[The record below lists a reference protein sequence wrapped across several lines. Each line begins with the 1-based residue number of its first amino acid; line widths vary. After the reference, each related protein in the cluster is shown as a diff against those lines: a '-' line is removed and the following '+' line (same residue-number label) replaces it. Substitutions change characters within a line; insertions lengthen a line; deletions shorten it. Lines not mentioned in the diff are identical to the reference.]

1 MRHSRLKSTAA
12 ILAFVILMGIL
23 AACGSGNKADD
34 NAGDAGSQASNTG
47 ASASTAPDKKP
58 VELVL
63 STFNSWGE
71 SVGLKN
77 ALAAYEKATGNKVRL
92 DVYPDDQFIN
102 ILKTKMSTDDAPD
115 LFQANVGDGYIP
127 FTFLEPL
134 SGPWADKMIDSV
146 KQFAAKDGQVYEAYA
161 TPLGYFGAIYNKKVF
176 EKAGVKVPMMNYA
189 ELTAG
194 LEKIKQTGATP
205 LFIPGKEG
213 WTYQMLQAVGGVYT
227 FPDEDVEKIVKNEE
241 KPNDVKTLVEFAN
254 RMLALKPYINDN
266 HMTVQIPDG
275 YQGLLDGKYG
285 MMVLGDWLYADL
297 AKTDPEKVKD
307 LGMMPITLGDDYIS
321 GVVNLSGRA
330 FGMPSNSK
338 HKEEAKELINF
349 LMEPDNFKIMVAPD
363 QGASPY
369 EGYATD
375 QNPFQQE
382 MQQLTTANQ
391 IPITLDVFRQ
401 HFPTFNFSDSGK
413 PFRDI
418 FADKP
423 IDKAFDDWYKDYAQ
437 LNRTIKTPGW

>member
-1 MRHSRLKSTAA
+1 
-12 ILAFVILMGIL
+12 
-23 AACGSGNKADD
+23 
-34 NAGDAGSQASNTG
+34 
-47 ASASTAPDKKP
+47 
-58 VELVL
+58 
-63 STFNSWGE
+63 
-71 SVGLKN
+71 
-77 ALAAYEKATGNKVRL
+77 
-92 DVYPDDQFIN
+92 
-102 ILKTKMSTDDAPD
+102 
-115 LFQANVGDGYIP
+115 
-127 FTFLEPL
+127 
-134 SGPWADKMIDSV
+134 
-146 KQFAAKDGQVYEAYA
+146 
-161 TPLGYFGAIYNKKVF
+161 
-176 EKAGVKVPMMNYA
+176 MMNYA

-213 WTYQMLQAVGGVYT
+213 WTYQMLQAIGGVYT

-285 MMVLGDWLYADL
+285 MTVLGDWLYADL

-330 FGMPSNSK
+330 FGVPSNSK

-382 MQQLTTANQ
+382 MQQADDRKPDSDHARRVPTAFPDLQ
-391 IPITLDVFRQ
+391 FLGQRQ
-401 HFPTFNFSDSGK
+401 AVPGHLRRQADRQGVRRLVQGLRPVEPHDQDAGLVTAGAPLQNLRLRG
-413 PFRDI
+413 RARTARA
-418 FADKP
+418 FAD
-423 IDKAFDDWYKDYAQ
+423 YG
-437 LNRTIKTPGW
+437 RR